1 MSKLKCKTRK
11 KRKHKLAISMT
22 LLVVFFICY
31 YIFLVSPLLI
41 KNIKISAQKN
51 LLDAM
56 NYSITKT
63 ANSDFVYNKM
73 ITITYDNDGT
83 VNLIQTNMNEINKIY
98 AVLGDNTEEYIKN
111 YNNSFKIKMGNFT
124 GLSIL
129 SGLGPQIKF
138 NIDTINSV
146 KCDFHSS
153 FTSTGINQ
161 TLHSIYVD
169 ITVSVGVVL
178 PFTSCEVLD
187 TQQFLLCESV
197 IVGKIPEVYLFS
209 DNLDSLF
216 NFVPI

>member
-1 MSKLKCKTRK
+1 MSKLKCKTRRK
-11 KRKHKLAISMT
+11 GKHKLAISMT
-22 LLVVFFICY
+22 LLVVFFVCY

-98 AVLGDNTEEYIKN
+98 AVLSDNTEEYIKN

-129 SGLGPQIKF
+129 SGLGPKIKF

-146 KCDFHSS
+146 KCAFHSS